1 MVDGVLAG
9 AVAGVVSGAPS
20 TVHALLT
27 GRQPLEAV
35 RAAGTL
41 VGSPTVGAG
50 ALVHVVI
57 SLWWGAVLAAVLP
70 PRRAVLS
77 GAAAGLAIAAVDL
90 GAVGRRL
97 PRIRALP
104 VLPQVADHV
113 LYGVVVGAVLSARRS
128 R

>member
-1 MVDGVLAG
+1 VVAG

-20 TVHALLT
+20 TLHALLT
-27 GRQPLEAV
+27 GRHPLEAV

-41 VGSPTVGAG
+41 VGSPTAGAG
-50 ALVHVVI
+50 TLVHVVL
-57 SLWWGAVLAAVLP
+57 SLGWGAVLAAVLP
-70 PRRAVLS
+70 RRGAVLS

-90 GAVGRRL
+90 GGVGRRL

-104 VLPQVADHV
+104 VLPQIADHV
-113 LYGVVVGAVLSARRS
+113 LYGAVVGAVLNARRS